1 MKTLINKRRSLCENR
16 TILDIKYY
24 GDTTGF
30 MEIEI
35 CIQVLLLLRATRT
48 RKKVVVRAHT
58 HTTEE
63 DVLKKPQRKGSPKN
77 LKGRV

>member
-1 MKTLINKRRSLCENR
+1 MRKPHNFGY
-16 TILDIKYY
+16 IKYY
-24 GDTTGF
+24 GDTTKGF

-35 CIQVLLLLRATRT
+35 CAFKYSSYSALHSHARESGGTCT
-48 RKKVVVRAHT
+48 HT